1 MITTR
6 RSFAALPG
14 SVALALIA
22 ALSSSLTAAESLPVS
37 AVHIQVPAY
46 LQPSVDTMFRRS
58 ATFRSQYRRLTGAA
72 RLVVVVNVDPL
83 IMVSRFR
90 ARSTI
95 RRYDSGLIV
104 ALVSVGPRGDLI
116 EWLAHE
122 FEHIVEQLDGWNL
135 REMARRGGHGAWYSG
150 TDVIETTR
158 AARAGRAVLQEV
170 RERIRR
176 PDKLVE

>member
-6 RSFAALPG
+6 RSFAPLPG

-72 RLVVVVNVDPL
+72 RLVVVVTVDPL
-83 IMVSRFR
+83 IMISRFR
-90 ARSTI
+90 ATP
-95 RRYDSGLIV
+95 GH
-104 ALVSVGPRGDLI
+104 ATGAGP
-116 EWLAHE
+116 
-122 FEHIVEQLDGWNL
+122 
-135 REMARRGGHGAWYSG
+135 
-150 TDVIETTR
+150 
-158 AARAGRAVLQEV
+158 
-170 RERIRR
+170 
-176 PDKLVE
+176 